1 MITAAVLLVLAS
13 MLSMSLLTR
22 RAARAERVLIIGA
35 TPLARQLIAALD
47 GRGAA
52 RHQLA
57 GVVDDAPVSAAPI
70 GAPIDGPLERLGSII
85 AERQPDRIVV
95 TLADRRGR
103 LPMRELLDARV
114 RGVVVQDGVEYY
126 ERLTGKIAIE
136 ALTPSHL
143 IASRD
148 FRKSHFDL
156 AFAHGLSL
164 VVSLAALVALLP
176 LLALIALLVAI
187 DSPGPVL
194 FVHDRIGFRGRRV
207 RLLKFRTMRSAD
219 GPTSEWTG
227 DNGHRITRVGR
238 WLRKYRL
245 DELPQ
250 LINVLRG
257 ELNLVGPRP
266 HPVSNFALFS
276 KEIPY
281 YSLRAVVRPGITGW
295 AQVRQGYANSLGEET
310 EKMRHDLYY
319 IKHMSAWLD
328 LRILCRTIGIV
339 LAGNE
344 SPAVAQREPRPLSV
358 WRLGWLR
365 LAAVRSAR
373 AIRG

>member
-1 MITAAVLLVLAS
+1 MITAAALLLLFAMLLAS
-13 MLSMSLLTR
+13 VLTR
-22 RAARAERVLIIGA
+22 RATRSERVLIIGA
-35 TPLARQLIAALD
+35 TPLARQVIAAID
-47 GRGAA
+47 GRCPV
-52 RHQLA
+52 RHHVV
-57 GVVDDAPVSAAPI
+57 GVVADASGIETPI
-70 GAPIDGPLERLGSII
+70 AAPIDGPLERLGSII
-85 AERQPDRIVV
+85 AERRPDRIVV
-95 TLADRRGR
+95 ALADRRGR

-114 RGVVVQDGVEYY
+114 RGVVVEDGVEYY

-164 VVSLAALVALLP
+164 AVSLVALVALLP
-176 LLALIALLVAI
+176 LLAVVALLI
-187 DSPGPVL
+187 TLDSPGPVL

-207 RLLKFRTMRSAD
+207 RLLKFRTMRQAD
-219 GPTSEWTG
+219 GPTSEWTA
-227 DNGHRITRVGR
+227 DNGHRITRVGK
-238 WLRKYRL
+238 WLRRYRL

-250 LINVLRG
+250 LVNVLRG

-276 KEIPY
+276 REIPY

-328 LRILCRTIGIV
+328 LRILCHTVGIV
-339 LAGNE
+339 LAGHE
-344 SPAVAQREPRPLSV
+344 ATAAARGEPRPLSV

-373 AIRG
+373 MIRG

>member
-1 MITAAVLLVLAS
+1 MITSVLILVLLSVLLCA
-13 MLSMSLLTR
+13 MFTR
-22 RAARAERVLIIGA
+22 RAARSERVLIIGA
-35 TPLARQLIAALD
+35 TPLARQVIAAIN
-47 GRGAA
+47 GRSKV
-52 RHQLA
+52 RHHLA
-57 GVVDDAPVSAAPI
+57 GVVDDPSAARLPVGAPV
-70 GAPIDGPLERLGSII
+70 DGPLDRLGAII
-85 AERQPDRIVV
+85 AERRPDRIVV

-103 LPMRELLDARV
+103 LPVRELLDARV
-114 RGVVVQDGVEYY
+114 RGVVVEDGVEYY
-126 ERLTGKIAIE
+126 ERLTGKMAIE
-136 ALTPSHL
+136 ALTPSNL

-156 AFAHGLSL
+156 AFAHAVSL
-164 VVSLAALVALLP
+164 VVSLVALVALLP
-176 LLALIALLVAI
+176 LLAVIALVVAL

-207 RLLKFRTMRSAD
+207 RLLKFRTMREAD

-250 LINVLRG
+250 LVNVLRG

-295 AQVRQGYANSLGEET
+295 AQVRQGYANSLNEET
-310 EKMRHDLYY
+310 EKMRYDLYY

-328 LRILCRTIGIV
+328 LRILCRTVGIV
-339 LAGNE
+339 LAGHE
-344 SPAVAQREPRPLSV
+344 SPAGAPAPRPLSPS
-358 WRLGWLR
+358 RLEWLR
-365 LAAVRSAR
+365 VAAVLAART
-373 AIRG
+373 IRG

>member
-1 MITAAVLLVLAS
+1 MITAAALLFLIS
-13 MLSMSLLTR
+13 MLWLSVLTR
-22 RAARAERVLIIGA
+22 RATRVERVLIIGA
-35 TPLARQLIAALD
+35 TPLARQVITAIN
-47 GRGAA
+47 GRNAV
-52 RHQLA
+52 RHQVA
-57 GVVDDAPVSAAPI
+57 GVVDDASAVETPT
-70 GAPIDGPLERLGSII
+70 GVPSDGPLERLGSII
-85 AERQPDRIVV
+85 AERRPDRIVV

-114 RGVVVQDGVEYY
+114 RGVVVEDGVEYY

-136 ALTPSHL
+136 ALTPSNL

-164 VVSLAALVALLP
+164 VLSLVALVALVP
-176 LLALIALLVAI
+176 LLAVIALLI
-187 DSPGPVL
+187 TLDSPGPVL

-207 RLLKFRTMRSAD
+207 RLLKFRTMRGAD

-227 DNGHRITRVGR
+227 DNGHRITRVGK

-339 LAGNE
+339 LAGTE
-344 SPAVAQREPRPLSV
+344 SPAVARREPRPLSV

-373 AIRG
+373 TIRG